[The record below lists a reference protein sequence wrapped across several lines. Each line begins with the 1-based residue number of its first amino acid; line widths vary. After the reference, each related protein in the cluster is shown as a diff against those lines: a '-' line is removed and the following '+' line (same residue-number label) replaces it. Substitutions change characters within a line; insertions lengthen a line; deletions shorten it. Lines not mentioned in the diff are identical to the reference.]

1 MTMKD
6 FKAIFNTYYGK
17 VKNSIGIKK
26 EYGDKFIHGGYEN
39 DHQWYYERMFFSKIS
54 SLNFLNQ
61 YLSEKKL
68 SSVLEIGCSTGL
80 LPKFMNN
87 RFNNV
92 KYTGLDF
99 SEKSLQLAEKN
110 YTSGNFLKGDF
121 LQLSLEQD
129 YDLILC
135 LDVIDHVNDPDAFLK
150 KIIQKTKKFGFIR
163 AYRGY
168 FDKIDNHIMEYR
180 SNEGIYLNNL
190 SIKKIQILFE
200 KNNITKYQLLKSK
213 SREKIYYDS
222 DLGRKWKNSDSV
234 ERKKIIEFTGFTN
247 ELLENLPIGFQLSDE
262 FIKKSK
268 NKISSDFLGLPK
280 SYDIFPKEEHLT
292 VIFEK

>member
-1 MTMKD
+1 MKD
-6 FKAIFNTYYGK
+6 FKAIFNTYSGK

-26 EYGDKFIHGGYEN
+26 ELGDKFIHGGYEN

-54 SLNFLNQ
+54 SLNFLNE
-61 YLSEKKL
+61 YLSQKKL

-87 RFNNV
+87 IFNNV
-92 KYTGLDF
+92 KYTGLDL
-99 SEKSLQLAEKN
+99 SEKSLRFAKKN
-110 YTSGNFLKGDF
+110 YMSGNFLKGDF

-129 YDLILC
+129 YELILS
-135 LDVIDHVNDPDAFLK
+135 LDVIDHVYDPDAFLK

-180 SNEGIYLNNL
+180 PNEGIYLNNL
-190 SIKKIQILFE
+190 SIKKIQTLFE

-213 SREKIYYDS
+213 SREKIFYDS
-222 DLGRKWKNSDSV
+222 DLGRKWKNSDSI
-234 ERKKIIEFTGFTN
+234 ERKKIIEFTGFTD

-268 NKISSDFLGLPK
+268 NKISSDFLGLSK
-280 SYDIFPKEEHLT
+280 SYDDFPTKEHLT
-292 VIFEK
+292 IIFEK